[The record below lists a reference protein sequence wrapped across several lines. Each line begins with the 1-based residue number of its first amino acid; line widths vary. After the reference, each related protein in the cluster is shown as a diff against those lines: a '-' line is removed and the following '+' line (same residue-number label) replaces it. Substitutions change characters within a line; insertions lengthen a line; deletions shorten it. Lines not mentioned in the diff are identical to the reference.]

1 MANTPQNNTGDNG
14 GADDWQPEDLKKGK
28 WEGESA
34 SSATEVKPAAKQTQ
48 AAGSVMGSLFGPLWN
63 DSRARPLFLISMFLL
78 LGVCALACFVVSL
91 LVVSGGG
98 GQGLSLPGFGEPSAP
113 QATAQPITNTVNTS
127 VNGTPIV
134 PAIPSRLTIGS
145 KVFTVVT
152 LRMDE
157 KGEWPDYDAKD
168 AKAAYWAGGTLVNY
182 VIGLPTSEAN
192 QAIFNSL
199 KPNDLIILD
208 TGVGP
213 LKYRVG
219 EATTAKVDDPALLQ
233 NQSSPR
239 VTLVLMGESG
249 DERKLVI
256 APYTD
261 EGSSNEKQ
269 AKGVPVNLGDV
280 RVTALGTRLVQGGSV
295 GLPPGK
301 NYYQVDLQVTNLI
314 TRIVDAS
321 QFYAELDDGQG
332 NKYIVSPQ
340 ASAAAGAKGWAQGAL
355 QPGGSLTVTAGFEVP
370 DALQGPTLT
379 WVFAVDKNTPILAKV
394 ALPYKAQSTLPTPTV
409 AAPRV
414 AEVNLL
420 NVNISPEGNEL
431 RVVGTL
437 RNLTDKPLT
446 VNLQNVELSTNG
458 GGLLGL
464 NQSLPGLPWNVA
476 PGETLAFQLNFNRP
490 PPGSSAY
497 FSLFGEVYEIP
508 GIP

>member
-1 MANTPQNNTGDNG
+1 MANPPQNNNTNN
-14 GADDWQPEDLKKGK
+14 ADDWQPDDLKKGK
-28 WEGESA
+28 WEGEA
-34 SSATEVKPAAKQTQ
+34 SSETKTVAKQTQ
-48 AAGSVMGSLFGPLWN
+48 ANGSVMGSLFGPLWN

-91 LVVSGGG
+91 LIVSNGG
-98 GQGLSLPGFGEPSAP
+98 PGINIFSTEPAVP
-113 QATAQPITNTVNTS
+113 QATLQPITDTLKPS

-134 PAIPSRLTIGS
+134 PAIPSRLTIGN
-145 KVFTVVT
+145 KVFNVVT
-152 LRMDE
+152 LRLDE
-157 KGEWPDYDAKD
+157 KGEWPSYDKD
-168 AKAAYWAGGTLVNY
+168 DEKAAYWVGGTLVNY
-182 VIGLPTSEAN
+182 VIGLSNSEDN
-192 QAIFNSL
+192 TTLLNSL
-199 KPNDLIILD
+199 KPNDLILLD
-208 TGVGP
+208 TGVGT

-219 EATTAKVDDPALLQ
+219 EIATAQADNPAPLQ

-239 VTLVLMGESG
+239 ITLMLMGERG

-261 EGSSNEKQ
+261 EISANELA
-269 AKGVPVNLGDV
+269 AKNVPVNLGDV
-280 RVTALGTRLVQGGSV
+280 RVTALGTRLVQGNAV
-295 GLPPGK
+295 GLPAGK
-301 NYYQVDLQVTNLI
+301 NYYQVDLEVTNLV

-340 ASAAAGAKGWAQGAL
+340 GSAAAGAKGWAQGAL
-355 QPGGSLTVTAGFEVP
+355 QPGGSITVTAGFEVP
-370 DALQGPTLT
+370 ESLPGPTLT
-379 WVFAVDKNTPILAKV
+379 WIFAVDKNTPILAKV
-394 ALPYKAQSTLPTPTV
+394 ALPYKAQTTLPTPTT
-409 AAPRV
+409 APVRV

-437 RNLTDKPLT
+437 RNLTDKTLT
-446 VNLQNVELSTNG
+446 VNLQDVQLSVG
-458 GGLLGL
+458 DGALLGL
-464 NQSLPGLPWNVA
+464 NQSLPGLPWNIA

-497 FSLFGEVYEIP
+497 FVLFGEAFEIP